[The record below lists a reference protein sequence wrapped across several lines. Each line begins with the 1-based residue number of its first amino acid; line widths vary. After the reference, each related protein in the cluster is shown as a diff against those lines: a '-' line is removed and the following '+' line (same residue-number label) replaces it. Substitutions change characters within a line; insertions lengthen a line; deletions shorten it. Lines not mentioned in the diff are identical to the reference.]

1 MPKPIDLYNF
11 DIECSMKSRLFLE
24 EPEDYVNEYRLNL
37 IFEPAD
43 NENEEDEESER
54 ETAGVLVAFKVRT
67 TDALIDKEPIF
78 NVFDAH
84 SQGLLDYYNVLYDP
98 AAREFKRSILDQFHA
113 LGVSDLLIIYTC
125 ALAPRWRGQNLGW
138 LFVRRAMHLL
148 GSGCELVACDP
159 YPMNEDL
166 ADEYSISRDWLIENG
181 CDEELASTRLR
192 KYFMGM
198 GFQEVEE
205 HYLLASIEC
214 VDCPSLKQLVKQ
226 TSLLT

>member
-1 MPKPIDLYNF
+1 MPNRIDLYNF
-11 DIECSMKSRLFLE
+11 EIECSMKARLWLE
-24 EPEDYVNEYRLNL
+24 EPEDYVNEYRLDL
-37 IFEPAD
+37 IYEPD
-43 NENEEDEESER
+43 EDKDEAGER
-54 ETAGVLVAFKVRT
+54 ETAGVLIAFKVRT
-67 TDALIDKEPIF
+67 TDALLDKEPIR

-98 AAREFKRSILDQFHA
+98 ATREFKRSILDQFHA

-125 ALAPRWRGQNLGW
+125 ALAPKWRKENLGW

-159 YPMNEDL
+159 YSMTEDL
-166 ADEYSISRDWLIENG
+166 ADELCVPRSWLIDSG
-181 CDEELASTRLR
+181 KDESLASTRLR

-198 GFQEVEE
+198 GFQEVDG
-205 HYLLASIEC
+205 HYLLAGIEC

-226 TSLLT
+226 TSLLL